1 MSTSRD
7 ALVVEPAPGQ
17 RSDRTGVDH
26 ALVAVALGRPG
37 VESLG
42 DAGTSD
48 PPPTDANLVRQLL
61 VGSEDALAA
70 LYDRHGPRIFASVV
84 RATGDR
90 WIAAEVV
97 QETFLALWNRAE
109 LFEPTRG
116 SLVAWLLTIARNRA
130 VDRLRAASRHDR
142 AAAFSSL
149 GNEDDDETSMA
160 EWLVA
165 SAEPIAAGQPEP
177 SPEAVLADWETRRA
191 VTAALSVLGPL
202 ERRVIEL
209 AYGDGLSQSEVAA
222 RLGWPIGTVKTR
234 TRRAL
239 RQLRERLTERE
250 GPMQD
255 RAAAGHFHD
264 RGDGSGHRRDSAR
277 LLPISARPPE
287 PSGCVACP

>member
-7 ALVVEPAPGQ
+7 ALIVEPASGQ
-17 RSDRTGVDH
+17 PRHRAGVDH
-26 ALVAVALGRPG
+26 PSVSGTPGLGMEP
-37 VESLG
+37 LG
-42 DAGTSD
+42 DAFTPG
-48 PPPTDANLVRQLL
+48 PPPTDANLVRQL
-61 VGSEDALAA
+61 VEGYEDALAA
-70 LYDRHGPRIFASVV
+70 LYDRHGPTIFASVV
-84 RATGDR
+84 RATGNR
-90 WIAAEVV
+90 WMAAEVV

-109 LFEPTRG
+109 LFDETRG

-191 VTAALSVLGPL
+191 VRAALSVLGPL

-250 GPMQD
+250 GPTQD
-255 RAAAGHFHD
+255 RAAAGHDHH
-264 RGDGSGHRRDSAR
+264 RGNGSGRRRDSAR
-277 LLPISARPPE
+277 LLPISTRPPE
-287 PSGCVACP
+287 PSGCLACP